1 MFEDEKILIPHAH
14 DSDRQASAYAFSD
27 SVMHALRKIIQIVD
41 LNSRRLVKRVGLTS
55 PQLVILKEICR
66 AEEVS
71 AGTIAKA
78 VSLSQATLTGILER
92 MEKRGLV
99 LRSRDDRDRRRV
111 MVRATVLGQR
121 VVDTAPPLMQEA
133 FVEQFE
139 GLPDWEQTMI
149 LSSLQ
154 HLVAIMETRPHGS
167 CEGAPPCRAAE
178 NFHQPEE

>member
-1 MFEDEKILIPHAH
+1 
-14 DSDRQASAYAFSD
+14 
-27 SVMHALRKIIQIVD
+27 MHALRKIIQIVD

-55 PQLVILKEICR
+55 PQLVILKEISG
-66 AEEVS
+66 AEAVS

-78 VSLSQATLTGILER
+78 VSLSQATVTGILER

-99 LRSRDDRDRRRV
+99 LRCRDHRDRRRV
-111 MVRATVLGQR
+111 MVRVTDLGQQ

-139 GLPDWEQTMI
+139 RLPEWEQTMI

-154 HLVAIMETRPHGS
+154 HLVAIMDSRGVAPGDS
-167 CEGAPPCRAAE
+167 SPLGAEEQKP
-178 NFHQPEE
+178 NQPEE